1 MKIELIT
8 IGDTQVGKSSL
19 LSKFAD
25 EKFNVDQITT
35 IGIDFKIKYVKIN
48 DKNVKL
54 LMWDTA
60 GQERFKTMTIQYF
73 NKADCVI
80 FVYDCTSEETFNSMR
95 HWIRN
100 FESHTQGRTEIQKIL
115 VGNKSDMVDE
125 KIVDSQ

>member
-48 DKNVKL
+48 DKK
-54 LMWDTA
+54 
-60 GQERFKTMTIQYF
+60 
-73 NKADCVI
+73 C
-80 FVYDCTSEETFNSMR
+80 
-95 HWIRN
+95 
-100 FESHTQGRTEIQKIL
+100 EIAY
-115 VGNKSDMVDE
+115 VGHRRIGTVQDNDDV
-125 KIVDSQ
+125 VL